1 MTLENIQLY
10 KNDFPKD
17 LIIEGDLAIDT
28 EAMGLNNKRDR
39 LCLIQIADSL
49 RNIYIIQI
57 EKGITSAPNL
67 NKLLSNPETQKIF
80 HFARFDISVIY
91 QYLGIS
97 INNIFCTKIASKLVR
112 TYTESHGLKDL
123 CRELLSVQVSK
134 QQQSSDWGSD
144 ELTKEQKIYA
154 ANDVIHLHA
163 IREKLHNLLVREGR
177 RELAQACF
185 DFLPHRAQLDLAGWN
200 EVDIF
205 AHH

>member
-10 KNDFPKD
+10 KNDLPKD

-49 RNIYIIQI
+49 GNIYIIQI
-57 EKGITSAPNL
+57 EKGITTAPNL
-67 NKLLSNPETQKIF
+67 NKLLSNAETQKIF

-112 TYTESHGLKDL
+112 TYTDSHGLKDL

>member
-1 MTLENIQLY
+1 MTLDNIQFY
-10 KNDFPKD
+10 KNDLPND

-28 EAMGLNNKRDR
+28 ETMGLNNKRDR
-39 LCLIQIADSL
+39 LCLIQIADQL
-49 RNIYIIQI
+49 GNIYLVQI
-57 EKGITSAPNL
+57 EKGITKAPNL
-67 NKLLSNPETQKIF
+67 NKLFSTPETQKIF

-97 INNIFCTKIASKLVR
+97 INNIYCTKIASKLVR
-112 TYTESHGLKDL
+112 TYTDSHGLKDL

-134 QQQSSDWGSD
+134 QQQSSDWGNN

-154 ANDVIHLHA
+154 ASDVIYLHA
-163 IREKLHNLLVREGR
+163 LRDKLSYLLIREDRM
-177 RELAQACF
+177 ELAQACF